1 MSPGTAHA
9 MHSPSRPRTGPIID
23 NPRMPT
29 LRIAT
34 RKSPLA
40 LWQSEH
46 VADALRAAHPGLEVT
61 LVPMSTRGDE
71 VLDRSLAAIGGKG
84 LFLKELELAMQR
96 GEADCAVHSLK
107 DVPME
112 LDAGF
117 ALPAILER
125 ADHADAFVSNRFDG
139 IDALPQGAVVGTASL
154 RRQAQLRARR
164 PDLVLRDLRGN
175 VNTRLGKLD
184 AGGYDAIVLACAGLQ
199 RLGFDTRIR
208 ARLDAP
214 DWLPAPAQGAIA
226 IECRD
231 DDARTAALC
240 AVLDHAPTRT
250 RCEAERAMNRALHGS
265 CHVPVAAFARL
276 DGDALHLEGLVGSAS
291 DGRLVRAGAQATRA
305 DAERLGRDVAQ
316 ALLAQGAGA
325 LIAREGEPDTGPF
338 RS

>member
-1 MSPGTAHA
+1 MA
-9 MHSPSRPRTGPIID
+9 I
-23 NPRMPT
+23 

-46 VADALRAAHPGLEVT
+46 VATQLRAAHPGLEVE

-112 LDAGF
+112 LEHGF

-125 ADHADAFVSNRFDG
+125 ADSADAFVSNAFASL
-139 IDALPQGAVVGTASL
+139 DALPRGARVGTSSL
-154 RRQAQLRARR
+154 RRQTQLRARR
-164 PDLVLRDLRGN
+164 ADLQLLDLRGN
-175 VNTRLGKLD
+175 VNTRLAKLD
-184 AGGYDAIVLACAGLQ
+184 AGDYDAIVLACAGLD
-199 RLGFDTRIR
+199 RLGLSSRIR

-226 IECRD
+226 IECRE
-231 DDARTAALC
+231 DDAYTQLLC
-240 AVLDHAPTRT
+240 AALDHAPTRV
-250 RCEAERAMNRALHGS
+250 CVEAERAMNRTLHGS
-265 CHVPVAAFARL
+265 CHVPVAAHARL
-276 DGDALHLEGLVGSAS
+276 DGESLWLAGLVGSVE
-291 DGRLVRAGAQATRA
+291 DGRLLRADGEGRA
-305 DAERLGRDVAQ
+305 DAPEALGVDVAQ
-316 ALLAQGAGA
+316 RLLDQGAGEWLRA
-325 LIAREGEPDTGPF
+325 HV
-338 RS
+338 